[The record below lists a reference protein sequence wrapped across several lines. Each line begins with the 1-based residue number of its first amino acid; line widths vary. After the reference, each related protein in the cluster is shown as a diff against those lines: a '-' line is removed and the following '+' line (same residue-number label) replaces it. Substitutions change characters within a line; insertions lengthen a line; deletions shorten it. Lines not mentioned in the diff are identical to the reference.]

1 MTDVRYHRTVRMG
14 TPVGERSKSW
24 GRRHCYCVG
33 AALISAVLAA
43 TVAARPAIGQSQQT
57 ITQPDEPE
65 ANPARPTVSNPA
77 TLTPVG
83 YLQFETGMLGA
94 TYSLEFSTRYEF
106 NEVIKLAVTRRLEF
120 VEASEPTIH
129 YTVNGI
135 SANGVAEVFLGA
147 QVVLLPGEG
156 AKPTLSASYSRRI
169 YDGGAPELDVG
180 SPLNSSVLYASA
192 DVMGFHY
199 DANAIF
205 NEVLDGRVRR
215 LQFGQTLSVSH
226 PLGKGFGLSGE
237 IWRFSQPFERG
248 NAIGNLW
255 AASYAARK
263 TLVFDAGFE
272 KGLTGTSTHWEA
284 FAGLTYLLPH
294 RLCKR

>member
-1 MTDVRYHRTVRMG
+1 M
-14 TPVGERSKSW
+14 
-24 GRRHCYCVG
+24 RRCLCF
-33 AALISAVLAA
+33 ALTSLFLAA
-43 TVAARPAIGQSQQT
+43 TIAARPAASQSSQRAAQRDA
-57 ITQPDEPE
+57 QSDEPE

-83 YLQFETGMLGA
+83 YLQVEIGTLGA
-94 TYSLEFSTRYEF
+94 TNSLEFSTRYEF
-106 NEVIKLAVTRRLEF
+106 NEVIKLAVMRRLEF
-120 VEASEPTIH
+120 VESSEPAVH
-129 YTVNGI
+129 YTINGA

-147 QVVLLPGEG
+147 QIVLLPGEG
-156 AKPTLSASYSRRI
+156 AKPTVSASYSRRI

-192 DVMGFHY
+192 DVKGFHY

-205 NEVLDGRVRR
+205 NEVLEGPVRR
-215 LQFGQTLSVSH
+215 VQFGQTLSISH
-226 PLGKGFGLSGE
+226 PLGKGFALSGE
-237 IWRFSQPFERG
+237 IWRFTQPFLHG

-255 AASYAARK
+255 AASYTARK
-263 TLVFDAGFE
+263 NLVFDAGFE

-294 RLCKR
+294 RLWRR